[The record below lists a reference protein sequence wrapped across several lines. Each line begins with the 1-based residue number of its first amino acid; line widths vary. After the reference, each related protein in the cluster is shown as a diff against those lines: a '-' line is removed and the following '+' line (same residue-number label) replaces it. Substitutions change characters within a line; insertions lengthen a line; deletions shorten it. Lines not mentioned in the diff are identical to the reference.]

1 MAIHSR
7 TFDPTPT
14 GPEYQPGPC
23 LACGCKDTRELGQY
37 LGTPALT
44 LIRCPRCGH
53 QVIGTGDTIEAAQD
67 QARARWENPALDA
80 EDERTATGLL
90 EEDP

>member
-1 MAIHSR
+1 
-7 TFDPTPT
+7 
-14 GPEYQPGPC
+14 
-23 LACGCKDTRELGQY
+23 
-37 LGTPALT
+37 
-44 LIRCPRCGH
+44 
-53 QVIGTGDTIEAAQD
+53 VIGTGDTIQASQD